1 MQNIKDKVIIVT
13 GASSGIGAVSA
24 VELAKNGAKLVLGA
38 RRADK
43 LAKVE
48 SKIKALGGEA
58 VSVTTDVSKKED
70 VINLAKVALDKFGRI
85 DVLVNN
91 AGVIYLS
98 MFESLR
104 VDEWDSMIDINI
116 KGVLYGIA
124 AVLPT
129 MQAQKSGHIINI
141 SSVAGIKTGPTCGV
155 YSATKFAVRAI
166 SEALRQEVGGD
177 IRSTVIMPG
186 YVQSEIKDS
195 VKDQNV
201 KGFVAGADA
210 QNGIPTSSIANAII
224 YAISQPSDVD
234 VNEITIRP
242 TRQEF

>member
-1 MQNIKDKVIIVT
+1 MQNIKDKVIIIT

-38 RRADK
+38 RRVDK
-43 LAKVE
+43 LAQVE
-48 SKIKALGGEA
+48 SEIKTLGGEV

-91 AGVIYLS
+91 AGVMHLS

-141 SSVAGIKTGPTCGV
+141 SSVAGIKTAPTCGV

-186 YVQSEIKDS
+186 YVQSELKDS
-195 VKDQNV
+195 VKDSNI
-201 KGFVAGADA
+201 KGFVAGAYA
-210 QNGIPTSSIANAII
+210 QNEIPTSSIANAII

>member
-1 MQNIKDKVIIVT
+1 MQNIKDKVIIIT

-38 RRADK
+38 RRVDK
-43 LAKVE
+43 LAQVE
-48 SKIKALGGEA
+48 SEIKALGGEV
-58 VSVTTDVSKKED
+58 VSVATDVSKKED
-70 VINLAKVALDKFGRI
+70 VINLAKAALDKFGRI

-91 AGVIYLS
+91 AGVMYIS

-141 SSVAGIKTGPTCGV
+141 SSVAGIKTAPAFGV
-155 YSATKFAVRAI
+155 LSATKFAVRAI

-186 YVQSEIKDS
+186 YVQSELKDS
-195 VKDQNV
+195 VKDPNI
-201 KGFVAGADA
+201 KGFVASAYA
-210 QNGIPTSSIANAII
+210 QNEIPTSSIANAII

-242 TRQEF
+242 TRQDF

>member
-1 MQNIKDKVIIVT
+1 MQNIKDKVIIIT

-48 SKIKALGGEA
+48 SEIKALGDEA

-91 AGVIYLS
+91 AGVMHLS

-129 MQAQKSGHIINI
+129 MQKQKSGHIINI
-141 SSVAGIKTGPTCGV
+141 SSVAGIKTAPTCGV

-186 YVQSEIKDS
+186 SVQSELKDS
-195 VKDQNV
+195 VKDPNV
-201 KGFVAGADA
+201 KDYLAGAYA
-210 QNGIPTSSIANAII
+210 QNEIPTSSIANAII
-224 YAISQPSDVD
+224 YAISQPNDVD

-242 TRQEF
+242 TKQEF